1 MTDEELYAH
10 AKRQEQ
16 QVQLV
21 LSNFAE
27 TMLEID
33 MVHEDGKCTAAYIDY
48 DEQDMLNAAII
59 MYSVCSNY
67 AIKHGLLNEYN
78 TEEKI
83 NAFREM
89 VKDTFGLDTIQEVNI
104 SIMLSQI
111 KNAQREKK

>member
-1 MTDEELYAH
+1 MTYEELYAH
-10 AKRQEQ
+10 AKQQEP
-16 QVQLV
+16 QVQSV
-21 LSNFAE
+21 LRSLSDA
-27 TMLEID
+27 MLEID
-33 MVHEDGKCTAAYIDY
+33 MVHEDGRCTAAHIDY

-59 MYSVCSNY
+59 MYSVCGNY

-111 KNAQREKK
+111 RNAQREKK

>member
-10 AKRQEQ
+10 AKQQEP
-16 QVQLV
+16 QVQSV
-21 LSNFAE
+21 LRSLSDA
-27 TMLEID
+27 MLELD
-33 MVHEDGKCTAAYIDY
+33 MVHEDGRCTSAYIDY
-48 DEQDMLNAAII
+48 DEQDMLNAATI
-59 MYSVCSNY
+59 MYSVCGNY

-89 VKDTFGLDTIQEVNI
+89 VKETFGLDTIQEVKV

-111 KNAQREKK
+111 RNAQRERK